1 LEGRAFEIRDVRKQM
16 EQVYL
21 VFTYVIFLFQN
32 ELLYGFVL
40 GRYNLEFYM
49 MPSSVEGVLYDAK

>member
-1 LEGRAFEIRDVRKQM
+1 M